1 MRHLKISDCSVAA
14 YTCNTFNTLH
24 RNWGKHN
31 LIWCYICTP
40 YGEKWH
46 QYAQTYLVWRSLEL
60 DMSPSASHGAND
72 LLLSHS
78 CGLNKLNV
86 ICVSPEV
93 AMPIQYELRR
103 LFHLMNI
110 FNFMILG
117 AYFNR

>member
-1 MRHLKISDCSVAA
+1 
-14 YTCNTFNTLH
+14 
-24 RNWGKHN
+24 
-31 LIWCYICTP
+31 
-40 YGEKWH
+40 
-46 QYAQTYLVWRSLEL
+46 
-60 DMSPSASHGAND
+60 MSPSASHGAND

-110 FNFMILG
+110 QFYDFRCIFEQVITLLKRKFFKNKNFLWST
-117 AYFNR
+117 AKVKVSVYPRNL